1 MKRTFLA
8 LSILLLSAGGV
19 WGEEDEF
26 PMKLTCDIPPL
37 IMYFNI
43 TKEAETTWRQNHSAN
58 QGGLLRAWNGEKY
71 PDRYPPRD
79 LEISN
84 NFIKLKFR
92 EKGALQRVHINRLNG
107 TISILVG
114 TDTTQG
120 HCTKG
125 FKKYK
130 DRKF

>member
-1 MKRTFLA
+1 MKKL
-8 LSILLLSAGGV
+8 LLLLSLLLTTNA
-19 WGEEDEF
+19 WADEDEF
-26 PMKLTCDIPPL
+26 PIQLTCDIPPL

-43 TKEAETTWRQNHSAN
+43 TKEAETTWRKNHSAN

-92 EKGALQRVHINRLNG
+92 EKGLPQRVHINRLNG
-107 TISILVG
+107 TISILWG